1 VQAGLLTKSAKAKP
15 KPVLSAGNPLQNGRK
30 IAQRGY
36 VIIHKY
42 KNDSICW
49 LLALPRKCSF
59 RHAFRFV
66 KIAVLGAILFA
77 VSSRAATIETM
88 ASLSNPL
95 PGAEASPTPDPN
107 FIPNPDF
114 PQVRLSNGMLYGT
127 SYGSF
132 NGGGSVHG
140 SVYKL
145 ATNGSVTVLYAFQA
159 VTEDEAN
166 PTVLIGGADGNLYG
180 ATAPRAVGDLNGVIY
195 KLTPSG
201 VFTALY
207 HFVDGKGTHATSL
220 MQAADGNFY
229 GTAAGDSS
237 GGFFNHPPAM
247 HNAGIVF
254 RLTPAGAF
262 TTLYTFT
269 GGADGSLPNA
279 ITQGPDGNFYGS
291 TRCGPESPLYVFSG
305 FGKIFKITPAGA
317 MTTLFTFTGGNDG
330 GNPGRLIQGGDG
342 NMYGIAGYPTIG
354 TVFKVTPAGV
364 RNTVY
369 RFEGNNGSGPSRLVA
384 STDGNV
390 YGTTQDGGIPQAG
403 SIYKIDPAGQVTAYL
418 FDGASTGGHPSQLF
432 EGEEHNLYGA
442 TAMGGASAHGTIF
455 RLNLAPPRNLL
466 NISTRSQVLTDNKV
480 LIGGFIITGTAPKRV
495 IIRGIGPSLNG
506 VGVTLQDPMLELHQ
520 GIVTIAF
527 NDDWREHQAEVQA
540 TTIPPTNDLES
551 AIVATLAPGAYT
563 AILQGKNNGTGVG
576 VVEVY
581 DLDQTVNSKLANI
594 STRAFVDTGN
604 NVMIGG
610 LIVSGGVGG
619 GTARVVLRAI
629 GPSLSA
635 SGVQGALQDPNLEL
649 HDASGTTVA
658 ANDNW
663 KLRPDGSSQQGE
675 IEATGIP
682 PTNDLES
689 ALVQTLAPGNYTAIL
704 RGTNSTTGVAVVEA
718 YTLQ

>member
-1 VQAGLLTKSAKAKP
+1 M
-15 KPVLSAGNPLQNGRK
+15 
-30 IAQRGY
+30 
-36 VIIHKY
+36 IIHKY
-42 KNDSICW
+42 KNDSIFNLSAISKKCP
-49 LLALPRKCSF
+49 LEHALRIG
-59 RHAFRFV
+59 
-66 KIAVLGAILFA
+66 KIAVLGAILF
-77 VSSRAATIETM
+77 VVPVRAATIETM
-88 ASLSNPL
+88 ASLNNPL
-95 PGAEASPTPDPN
+95 PMLDQVNYA
-107 FIPNPDF
+107 F
-114 PQVRLSNGMLYGT
+114 PQVRLADGVFYGT
-127 SYGSF
+127 VFGGF
-132 NGGGSVHG
+132 NGGGSDHG
-140 SVYKL
+140 SVFKLSPNGTL
-145 ATNGSVTVLYAFQA
+145 ATLHQFQA
-159 VTEDEAN
+159 VTEDDAN
-166 PTVLIGGADGNLYG
+166 PTILIGAADGNLYG
-180 ATAPRAVGDLNGVIY
+180 ATAPRAVGDLNGLIF

-201 VFTALY
+201 TYTPFY
-207 HFVDGKGTHATSL
+207 HFQDGKGTHATSL

-237 GGFFNHPPAM
+237 GGFFNHPPQM
-247 HNAGIVF
+247 HNAGIFF
-254 RLTPAGAF
+254 RLTPAGVF
-262 TTLYTFT
+262 TTLYSFT

-279 ITQGPDGNFYGS
+279 VTQGADGNFYGS
-291 TRCGPESPLYVFSG
+291 TLCGPESPANVFSG
-305 FGKIFKITPAGA
+305 LGKIFKITPAGV

-342 NMYGIAGYPTIG
+342 NMYGIATYPTIG

-364 RNTVY
+364 RNTVF
-369 RFEGNNGSGPSRLVA
+369 RFEGDNGSGPSRLIA

-403 SIYKIDPAGQVTAYL
+403 SIYTIDPAGAVTAYL
-418 FDGASTGGHPSQLF
+418 FDGGSTGGHPSQLF

-442 TAMGGASAHGTIF
+442 TTMGGASGDGTIF
-455 RLNLAPPRNLL
+455 RLNLAPARNLL

-520 GIVTIAF
+520 GMVTIAF

-581 DLDQTVNSKLANI
+581 DLDQAAPSKLANI

-610 LIVSGGVGG
+610 LIVSGGAGGG
-619 GTARVVLRAI
+619 GTARVILRAI

-635 SGVQGALQDPNLEL
+635 SGIQGALQDPNLEL
-649 HDASGTTVA
+649 HDASGTTIA

-675 IEATGIP
+675 IEATGVP
-682 PTNDLES
+682 PVNDSES
-689 ALVQTLAPGNYTAIL
+689 ALVQTLAPGNYTAIV
-704 RGTNSTTGVAVVEA
+704 RGTGTTSGIAVVEA